1 MKIEMVDL
9 GAEAAAEVRRLAS
22 ARTFAANGDG
32 GALAQIE
39 GDATWIAVARRSGTR
54 RALGSRLLL
63 VWRVGFEDAGGALV
77 ESRLVPVAVELSHS
91 VWGRQRRRRIEA
103 IVQELEPQIRAQV
116 DAAASEWRQAVES
129 VAGAFTAAR
138 AARERAIAIRPAAP
152 GADAFQPGLFDRR
165 AERGRARLAAAAADA
180 ESAAADRLAAFAW
193 SNAMTPRAAQLL
205 LVLAP

>member
-1 MKIEMVDL
+1 MDCGRPTKRH
-9 GAEAAAEVRRLAS
+9 AERPR
-22 ARTFAANGDG
+22 
-32 GALAQIE
+32 I
-39 GDATWIAVARRSGTR
+39 
-54 RALGSRLLL
+54 RLLL
-63 VWRVGFEDAGGALV
+63 VWRVGFEDASGALV

-103 IVQELEPQIRAQV
+103 IVRELEPQIRAQV
-116 DAAASEWRQAVES
+116 DAGASEWRQAVES

-138 AARERAIAIRPAAP
+138 TARERAIAIRPAAP

-180 ESAAADRLAAFAW
+180 ESAAADRLAAFAR